1 MMTKTPAPSAKTVPG
16 AANAEARVKGARPAK
31 PVQIDAKA
39 FANPKGSAPF
49 VASDGV
55 QVKDNRS
62 KLKR

>member
-1 MMTKTPAPSAKTVPG
+1 MKTPMPSAKTVPG
-16 AANAEARVKGARPAK
+16 SRAEALVKGARPAK

-49 VASDGV
+49 VASDAV
-55 QVKDNRS
+55 TVKDNRS

>member
-1 MMTKTPAPSAKTVPG
+1 VKTPMPSARTVPG
-16 AANAEARVKGARPAK
+16 SAAEGRLKGARPAR
-31 PVQIDAKA
+31 PVQIDARA

-55 QVKDNRS
+55 AVKDNRS

>member
-1 MMTKTPAPSAKTVPG
+1 VKTPMPSASTVPG
-16 AANAEARVKGARPAK
+16 SAAEARLKGARPAK
-31 PVQIDAKA
+31 PVQIDAKS

-55 QVKDNRS
+55 AVKDNRS